1 MLLRGNGIQYTDSA
15 LRMPNNTYI
24 IKIHFLIEYVFIL
37 AYTTLDRVFS
47 VSA

>member
-37 AYTTLDRVFS
+37 AYTFVVIELL
-47 VSA
+47 